1 MVTSR
6 ADHYLAR
13 PVHLAEKIDLEPCDH
28 ELRVDRH
35 WDPPRIAQ
43 ELHARVLAAD
53 GKHGIGDVTI
63 AVGVGEAQLLRR
75 MEWIVLEARTLV
87 DARSVRR

>member
-6 ADHYLAR
+6 ADHDLAR
-13 PVHLAEKIDLEPCDH
+13 PVHFAKKIDLEPCDH

-35 WDPPRIAQ
+35 WDPPRIVQ
-43 ELHARVLAAD
+43 ELHARVLATH

-63 AVGVGEAQLLRR
+63 TVGVGEAKLLRR
-75 MEWIVLEARTLV
+75 LQRIVLEARALDDV
-87 DARSVRR
+87 